1 VILEGLEKQIEIRTQ
16 HLSTLYEINAAA
28 SEPLELDA
36 LLKRVLQITLES
48 LTSQAGTIHLLDNDN
63 QAIRLA
69 VQAGLPAEL
78 TTELENLTVI
88 HPFWS
93 RLMSSSNPLVVPDLS
108 AEAEMPDEF
117 AGLIRSGS
125 WAFLGAPIRAKGQVL
140 GFISLFDR
148 SILDYTIEEIALFTT
163 IADQIGSLVERA
175 RLMKQAEAAAVVQ
188 ERQRLARELHD
199 SVTQLLY
206 GQVLFAG
213 AGLKVLHSGDSEL
226 AEQHLTRIDQAAQQA
241 LKEMRLLVYQLR
253 PSEYLEEGLVGALR
267 RRLEAVEKRTG
278 INARLVVEGEI
289 SLDESQEMALYRIA
303 EEALNNILKHAQ
315 AKTVLISLRATDSRV
330 ILEIEDDGVGF
341 DLSLTEKAGGMGLES
356 MRERTRSL
364 GGEFQILSR
373 PDHGTKIILSIEVS
387 P

>member
-1 VILEGLEKQIEIRTQ
+1 
-16 HLSTLYEINAAA
+16 
-28 SEPLELDA
+28 
-36 LLKRVLQITLES
+36 
-48 LTSQAGTIHLLDNDN
+48 LDNDN

-315 AKTVLISLRATDSRV
+315 AKTVLISLRATDIRV

-364 GGEFQILSR
+364 GGKFQILSR
-373 PDHGTKIILSIEVS
+373 LDHGTKIILSIEVS